1 MQQYQQELTRAD
13 RLALLGEMTTG
24 FAHELKQPLS
34 AVRMYA
40 EGLKSQNSDPYQ
52 QRILDKL
59 IAQVDWAV
67 KTMQS
72 IRDWAQNRPSG
83 EPQAVILNQLI
94 TNVIEFVAVENR
106 QNAQISLIADRTFRL
121 NLHATVLEQ
130 VLTNCL
136 LNALQAGASEISVR
150 LQAVENGL
158 EIAIEDNGGG
168 FSLPSLNFRLCHF
181 APTNHTA

>member
-1 MQQYQQELTRAD
+1 M
-13 RLALLGEMTTG
+13 
-24 FAHELKQPLS
+24 
-34 AVRMYA
+34 
-40 EGLKSQNSDPYQ
+40 
-52 QRILDKL
+52 
-59 IAQVDWAV
+59 
-67 KTMQS
+67 
-72 IRDWAQNRPSG
+72 
-83 EPQAVILNQLI
+83 
-94 TNVIEFVAVENR
+94 ENR

-168 FSLPSLNFRLCHF
+168 FFP
-181 APTNHTA
+181 P